1 MAYDNNQTDQPLPNG
16 DENKRKSESF
26 LPRFFRTTAN
36 KKFLNSTLDQLI
48 QPGVV
53 EKLNGY
59 IGRETAKA
67 FTASDSYVGDVS
79 AERAN
84 YQLEPASVVK
94 DNIGNVTF
102 YKDYNDYM
110 NQLGNFNLINK
121 NHSKINAQEYYAWNP
136 HIDWDKFTNFR
147 EYYWLPDGPTSVFV
161 QGQDEVVQSTY
172 TITTED
178 QGDNVAYVFNNKFER
193 NPNLRL
199 FRGQRYRFEINT
211 PGFPLAIAIT
221 PVILLAL
228 TLIIFESV
236 IEPSVMVTPATA
248 AST

>member
-1 MAYDNNQTDQPLPNG
+1 MAYDNNQTEQPLPNG
-16 DENKRKSESF
+16 DDNKRKSESF

-79 AERAN
+79 AARAN

-102 YKDYNDYM
+102 YKDYNDYI
-110 NQLGNFNLINK
+110 NQLGNFNLANK
-121 NHSKINAQEYYAWNP
+121 NHSTVNSQEYYAWNP

-147 EYYWLPDGPTSVFV
+147 EYYWLPLGPQTIGIAGTTIDV
-161 QGQDEVVQSTY
+161 ESTY
-172 TITTED
+172 TIRSA
-178 QGDNVAYVFNNKFER
+178 DNIDNNAYVFSPDGLTQNPTITLYRGVTYKFDIDT
-193 NPNLRL
+193 PNLP
-199 FRGQRYRFEINT
+199 FTIKNKKDT
-211 PGFPLAIAIT
+211 
-221 PVILLAL
+221 
-228 TLIIFESV
+228 
-236 IEPSVMVTPATA
+236 
-248 AST
+248 